1 MLDDRD
7 YCTFQANIGGSGWRG
22 VAGRWKRCG
31 HSFPMSHGRVDAGN
45 EEAFWMLAG
54 SGGVCCPSTKH

>member
-7 YCTFQANIGGSGWRG
+7 SCTFQAKISGSGRRG
-22 VAGRWKRCG
+22 VAGRYKCCG

-45 EEAFWMLAG
+45 EKSFWTPAG
-54 SGGVCCPSTKH
+54 SGGVRCPSTKH